1 MRPSLFFSCQS
12 MIKPVKTI
20 QKLSSGSPVTIA
32 AIGDSLTASWMVRR
46 GYIDFFKDMLQ
57 KQYPATR
64 INVVARGV
72 PGDTA
77 DSGTYRLKWDILEY
91 KPDCVLIQYALND
104 AFLGFTAGQF
114 RGYIREM
121 IEAVREDP
129 ETDVVLLTSSYMGSN
144 ADNGFVEEFYQ
155 QLIDLGNEY
164 NLAVS
169 LTHRY
174 WKAKMDGGE
183 TDFQSLVQYDMVHP
197 TERGYR
203 LMAEALMSLFV

>member
-1 MRPSLFFSCQS
+1 

-20 QKLSSGSPVTIA
+20 RKLSSGTPVTIA

-46 GYIDFFKDMLQ
+46 GYIEIFKDLLQ
-57 KQYPATR
+57 QQYPATR
-64 INVVARGV
+64 INVIARGV

-77 DSGTYRLKWDILEY
+77 DSGAYRLKWDILEY

-104 AFLGFTAGQF
+104 AFMGFTARQF
-114 RGYIREM
+114 QENIRKM
-121 IEAVREDP
+121 IDAVREDP
-129 ETDVVLLTSSYMGSN
+129 EADIVLLTSSYMGGSE
-144 ADNGFVEEFYQ
+144 DSGFVEEFYQ
-155 QLIDLGNEY
+155 RLIDLGNEY
-164 NLAVS
+164 GLAVS

-174 WKAKMDGGE
+174 WKAKMDDGE

-203 LMAEALMSLFV
+203 LMAETLMALFV

>member
-1 MRPSLFFSCQS
+1 MA
-12 MIKPVKTI
+12 KPFKTI
-20 QKLSSGSPVTIA
+20 QKLGSGSPVTIA

-46 GYIDFFKDMLQ
+46 GYIDIFKDMLQ

-77 DSGTYRLKWDILEY
+77 DSGAYRLKWDILEY

-114 RGYIREM
+114 KMNIRKM
-121 IEAVREDP
+121 IDAVREDP
-129 ETDVVLLTSSYMGSN
+129 EADIVLLTSSYMGGNEDS
-144 ADNGFVEEFYQ
+144 GFVEEFYQ

-174 WKAKMDGGE
+174 WKAKMDDGE

-203 LMAEALMSLFV
+203 LMAEALMALFV

>member
-1 MRPSLFFSCQS
+1 
-12 MIKPVKTI
+12 MIKPVRTI
-20 QKLSSGSPVTIA
+20 QKLASGTPVTIA
-32 AIGDSLTASWMVRR
+32 AIGDSLTAGWMVRK
-46 GYIDFFKDMLQ
+46 GYIDLFKDMLQ
-57 KQYPATR
+57 QRYPATR

-77 DSGTYRLKWDILEY
+77 DSGAYRLKWDILEY

-104 AFLGFTAGQF
+104 AFMGFTARQF
-114 RGYIREM
+114 KENIRKM
-121 IEAVREDP
+121 IDAVRDDP
-129 ETDVVLLTSSYMGSN
+129 DADIVLLTSSYIGGSE
-144 ADNGFVEEFYQ
+144 DSGFVEEFYQ

-164 NLAVS
+164 GLAVS

-174 WKAKMDGGE
+174 WKAKMDDGG

-203 LMAEALMSLFV
+203 LMAEALMTLFV